1 MKKVLLFVVSALLAS
16 TTFAQLPNGSN
27 APDFSST
34 DLNGNTVE
42 LYADFLDQG
51 IPVIMD
57 VSATWCGPCWSFH
70 EGHAMK
76 DVYMTYGAVGSNEI
90 GVLFVEGDASTGTA
104 DLNGNGNTQ
113 GDWVTGTPYPILD
126 DASIANSY
134 AITAYPTVFGICPDR
149 TVYEIGAGSASAMR
163 QALIT
168 NCASVT
174 SFSGASDN
182 VGVEEGNANVCIPG
196 GDVTPEAT
204 VSNFGTNM
212 VTSFTAELFE
222 AGNPT
227 TAIDVQNWSGVLAV
241 GGSTSVQFTALTNVS
256 GAANYTVTVSN
267 PNGVADAYP
276 TMNTSDYSINLS
288 GFTNESTVTFRLM
301 TDFYANETSFEVTD
315 GNGNVLASDGPW
327 PAGTAD
333 QWGGGGTGAGQT
345 YDYPLNLT
353 AGIDCYEVK
362 ISDSFGDGMSI
373 TSGGPDAGWELFDS
387 NGNLITS
394 DVNPNFGSE
403 ATDNFGAD
411 AAVSVENLTINNVT
425 VYPNPVNNIAKID
438 FSLAENT
445 VVLTSIV
452 NVLGETVTT
461 QAYNLSAGNRQIEL
475 DVTDVPSGVYFIH
488 LEINGQTNTQ
498 KITITK

>member
-1 MKKVLLFVVSALLAS
+1 MKKVLLFVVSALFAS
-16 TTFAQLPNGSN
+16 TTFAQLPDGSN
-27 APDFSST
+27 APDFTST
-34 DLNGNTVE
+34 DLNNNTVE

-76 DVYMTYGAVGSNEI
+76 DVYMTYGAAGSNEI
-90 GVLFVEGDASTGTA
+90 GVLFVEGDGSTGTA

-126 DASIANSY
+126 DAAIASSY
-134 AITAYPTVFGICPDR
+134 QISYYPTVYGICPDR
-149 TVYEIGAGSASAMR
+149 TVYEIGTGTAAAMR

-168 NCASVT
+168 NCSSVT
-174 SFSGASDN
+174 SFTGASDN

-222 AGNPT
+222 VGNP
-227 TAIDVQNWSGVLAV
+227 TAIDVQNWSGTLAV
-241 GGSTSVQFTALTNVS
+241 GGSTSVQFAPLTNVS
-256 GAANYTVTVSN
+256 GAANYTVTVTN

-327 PAGTAD
+327 PDGTAD

-345 YDYPLNLT
+345 YDYPINLP

-411 AAVSVENLTINNVT
+411 AAVSVENLTINNVA

-438 FSLAENT
+438 FSLTENT

-452 NVLGETVTT
+452 NVLGETVMTKVH
-461 QAYNLSAGNRQIEL
+461 NLSIGNHQIDI
-475 DVTDVPSGVYFIH
+475 DVTDVPSGVYFIQ

>member
-1 MKKVLLFVVSALLAS
+1 MKKVLLFVVSALFAS
-16 TTFAQLPNGSN
+16 TTFAQLPDGSN
-27 APDFSST
+27 APDFTST

-76 DVYMTYGAVGSNEI
+76 DVYMTYGAAGSNEI
-90 GVLFVEGDASTGTA
+90 GVLFVEGDGSTGTA

-126 DASIANSY
+126 DAAIASTYQISY
-134 AITAYPTVFGICPDR
+134 YPTVYGICPDR
-149 TVYEIGAGSASAMR
+149 TVYEIGTGTASAMR

-174 SFSGASDN
+174 AFTGASDN
-182 VGVEEGNANVCIPG
+182 VGVEEGNASVCIPG

-204 VSNFGTNM
+204 VNNFGTNM

-222 AGNPT
+222 VGNPT
-227 TAIDVQNWSGVLAV
+227 AVDVQNWSGTLAV
-241 GGSTSVQFTALTNVS
+241 GGSTSVQFADLTNVS
-256 GAANYTVTVSN
+256 GAANYTVTVTN

-288 GFTNESTVTFRLM
+288 GFTNESAVTFRLM
-301 TDFYANETSFEVTD
+301 TDFYANETSFTVKD

-333 QWGGGGTGAGQT
+333 QYGGGGTGANQT
-345 YDYPLNLT
+345 YDYPLTLP
-353 AGIDCYEVK
+353 AGVDCYE
-362 ISDSFGDGMSI
+362 IEILDSYGDGMSL
-373 TSGGPDAGWELFDS
+373 TGGGADAGWEVIDA
-387 NGNLITS
+387 NGTILSS
-394 DVNPNFGSE
+394 DINPNFGSDITE
-403 ATDNFGAD
+403 NFGAD
-411 AAVSVENLTINNVT
+411 ATVSVEDLSMNNLSI
-425 VYPNPVNNIAKID
+425 YPNPVNNIAKID
-438 FSLAENT
+438 FSLEKNA
-445 VVLTSIV
+445 VVKTSIV
-452 NVLGETVTT
+452 NVLGETVIT
-461 QAYNLSAGNRQIEL
+461 QAYNLSAGNHQIDL
-475 DVTDVPSGVYFIH
+475 DVTDVTSGVYFIQ
-488 LEINGQTNTQ
+488 LEMNGQTNTQ